1 MRASTHR
8 SPPLT
13 ARPQVVVDFSVDD
26 GLLFVSLR
34 NAGGESAY
42 KVAVRFD
49 RAFHGLGG
57 RKEVSALR
65 LFRRLDFLP
74 PGKSYTQLVDPLA
87 HYAARREP
95 LRIAASAT
103 YVDRDGNRYADVMRH
118 DLRVYLELGE
128 IVKPRMP

>member
-8 SPPLT
+8 LPPLT

-26 GLLFVSLR
+26 GLLFVALR

-42 KVAVRFD
+42 KVTVRFD
-49 RAFHGLGG
+49 HAFRGLGG
-57 RKEVSALR
+57 RKDLSVLR

-74 PGKSYTQLVDPLA
+74 PGKIYTQLVDPLA
-87 HYAARREP
+87 HYAARGEP
-95 LRIAASAT
+95 LRIAATAT
-103 YVDRDGNRYADVMRH
+103 YADRDGNRYDDVMRH

-128 IVKPRMP
+128 IVRPRTS